1 MKLAVRVWN
10 WIEDRT
16 GAAERFRPLLRH
28 PVPRRARWS
37 YVFGSATLAAFGLQV
52 VTGIVLATVYV
63 PSAGEAFDSLRFI
76 TEEAPLGSL
85 IRGMHFWGASAMV
98 ILVGCHL
105 LRVFLSGS
113 YKFPREVNWLT
124 GVVLLGLT
132 LGMGFTGQL
141 LRWDQNAVW
150 SVVVGAEQAGRLPF
164 IGAAAAEFLLGGA
177 TLGGATLSRFFA
189 VHMLL
194 LPLLILAGVGVHLA
208 LVLRHGI
215 SEPPRA
221 GDPVDPATY
230 RERYERL
237 LEKDGVP
244 FWPYAA
250 WRDLVFAAL
259 VIAIVVA
266 LALVIGPAPLDRP
279 PDPSLVN
286 AHPRP
291 DWYFWWYFALLAYLP
306 PGLENVVIILAPLL
320 GGAILI
326 GVPFLAPRGERHPA
340 RRPLALAAVIFA
352 VSVLAA
358 LTVAGKRER
367 WSPRFDARPL
377 TATEIG
383 ASSGPIYE
391 GGMLFNT
398 KRCLFCHTIEGQGG
412 TRGPDLTLVGNR
424 LTDEQLILRIANGAP
439 NMPSFAGILSADELE
454 QLVAFLGSRRSEG
467 VTRIPEPDPQD

>member
-1 MKLAVRVWN
+1 L
-10 WIEDRT
+10 
-16 GAAERFRPLLRH
+16 
-28 PVPRRARWS
+28 

-52 VTGIVLATVYV
+52 ASGVVLATVYV
-63 PSAGEAFDSLRFI
+63 PAAGEAFDSLRFL
-76 TEEAPLGSL
+76 TEEAPFGNL
-85 IRGMHFWGASAMV
+85 IRGMHYWGASAMV
-98 ILVGCHL
+98 VLLGIHL

-113 YKFPREVNWLT
+113 YKYPREVNWLT

-164 IGAAAAEFLLGGA
+164 IGAWVAEFLLGGS

-189 VHMLL
+189 AHVLV
-194 LPLLILAGVGVHLA
+194 LPLLIMAGVGTHLA
-208 LVLRHGI
+208 LVLRNGI

-221 GDPVDPATY
+221 GDAVDPAIY

-237 LEKDGVP
+237 LQREGVP
-244 FWPYAA
+244 FWPNAA

-259 VIAIVVA
+259 VVAAVVG
-266 LALVIGPAPLDRP
+266 LALVAGPAPLDRP

-306 PGLENVVIILAPLL
+306 PGLENAVIVLAPLL
-320 GGAILI
+320 GGAILV
-326 GVPFLAPRGERHPA
+326 GLPLLAARGERHPV
-340 RRPLALAAVIFA
+340 RRPLAVAAV
-352 VSVLAA
+352 VCGLTVLAA

-367 WSPRFDARPL
+367 WSPRFDADPL
-377 TATEIG
+377 TTAEIG
-383 ASSGPIYE
+383 RSSGPIYE

-398 KRCLFCHTIEGQGG
+398 KRCLFCHAIEGRGG
-412 TRGPDLTLVGNR
+412 MRGPDLTLVGNR
-424 LTDEQLILRIANGAP
+424 LTPEQLTLRIANGAP

-454 QLVAFLGSRRSEG
+454 HLVVFLSSRRSPG
-467 VTRIPEPDPQD
+467 VTRSAVP